1 MSEREV
7 TKHEMARGAGGESV
21 VSDNE
26 EHQKREQKFSEDEL
40 GERDQIKG
48 EKKHVDASNPR
59 ERDRERERVNKR
71 NGIDS
76 DHINSYNK
84 KQQPN
89 NPPEIDV
96 INGLNLEV

>member
-1 MSEREV
+1 MCV
-7 TKHEMARGAGGESV
+7 
-21 VSDNE
+21 
-26 EHQKREQKFSEDEL
+26 
-40 GERDQIKG
+40 
-48 EKKHVDASNPR
+48 
-59 ERDRERERVNKR
+59 REREKERERKRENKR

-96 INGLNLEV
+96 INGLNLEVRTRWPKRPNEQTKDKNKELKWN

>member
-59 ERDRERERVNKR
+59 ERDRERESEQKEWNRFR
-71 NGIDS
+71 S
-76 DHINSYNK
+76 H
-84 KQQPN
+84 KQLQQETATKQSPR
-89 NPPEIDV
+89 D
-96 INGLNLEV
+96 